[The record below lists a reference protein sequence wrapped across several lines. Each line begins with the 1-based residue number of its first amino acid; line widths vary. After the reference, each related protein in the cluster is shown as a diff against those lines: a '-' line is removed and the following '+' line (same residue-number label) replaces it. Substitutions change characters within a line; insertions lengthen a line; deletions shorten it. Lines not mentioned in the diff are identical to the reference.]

1 MKLDVKDL
9 TVSYRMRRTGESLLA
24 IRDLSFGV
32 AARSFVTIVGP
43 SGCGKSTLLKA
54 IAGLIPPAAGEIWL
68 DGRSLR
74 RPGQDRAMVFQ
85 SPALLPWRTVLQ
97 NVRYGL
103 ELQGADRRLATQRA
117 LDHIRLVGLAGFE
130 ESYPTEL
137 SEGMRQ
143 RVNLARALATEPELL
158 LLDEPFAAL
167 DSQTRLFM
175 QLELQSIWAR
185 TQSMAL
191 FVTHQIT
198 EAILLGDQVVVLSG
212 RPARVKEIIQV
223 ALPRPRSMDMKRS
236 AEFNQLEERIWDLV
250 GQEVMAMGGFA
261 HLGQEAL
268 GRGDKDAGG

>member
-1 MKLDVKDL
+1 
-9 TVSYRMRRTGESLLA
+9 
-24 IRDLSFGV
+24 
-32 AARSFVTIVGP
+32 
-43 SGCGKSTLLKA
+43 LLKA

>member
-212 RPARVKEIIQV
+212 PPGSKKSYR
-223 ALPRPRSMDMKRS
+223 
-236 AEFNQLEERIWDLV
+236 
-250 GQEVMAMGGFA
+250 
-261 HLGQEAL
+261 
-268 GRGDKDAGG
+268 

>member
-1 MKLDVKDL
+1 
-9 TVSYRMRRTGESLLA
+9 
-24 IRDLSFGV
+24 
-32 AARSFVTIVGP
+32 
-43 SGCGKSTLLKA
+43 
-54 IAGLIPPAAGEIWL
+54 
-68 DGRSLR
+68 
-74 RPGQDRAMVFQ
+74 MVFQ

-268 GRGDKDAGG
+268 GTGDKDAGG